1 MEDELPRMLE
11 GWPVLGTQ
19 LEAADGGEVSA
30 TVFFAAENAGAAD
43 QLRTLLTARGVEGV
57 LIEPMVAEDWLARYR
72 DRARLARYRDRA
84 RPFPV
89 GDSWWVDPRPEAS
102 SPPPMGRRRLVIEP
116 RTAFGSGSHEST
128 QLILLALERLEIDGA
143 KILDIG
149 TGSGILAIAAA
160 GLGAK
165 MVVAIDIDEDAIWVA
180 RETAGLQERR
190 ARVGFVLGGLD
201 CLGAVGFDVVM
212 CNMIS
217 TEMRPVLPQLPAL
230 LAPDGV
236 AVLSGLLAVETHDI
250 AEALSPLRLE
260 VRGERTL
267 GEWTSLV
274 VAVPGR

>member
-1 MEDELPRMLE
+1 MEDELPQMLE

-72 DRARLARYRDRA
+72 DRAR
-84 RPFPV
+84 PFPV
-89 GDSWWVDPRPEAS
+89 GDSWWVDPRPESS
-102 SPPPMGRRRLVIEP
+102 SPPPTGRRRLVIEP

-128 QLILLALERLEIDGA
+128 QLILLALERLEVDGA
-143 KILDIG
+143 KILDLG

-217 TEMRPVLPQLPAL
+217 TEMRPVLPQLPGF

-267 GEWTSLV
+267 GEWASLV